1 MKSVVLMP
9 YCPWPAQTGTK
20 VEMMKHME
28 MLKSL
33 GSCTVASAQG
43 RPVGFGW
50 TKEARRELIRQGYTL
65 IFQEEALGG
74 KTPMQWLGMAYGAF
88 CKALKMNKAFGH
100 ANPYH
105 RFAFSET
112 WWREVTRGADLAVM
126 QYGFW
131 VRFKTTCPQVVI
143 LHELLS
149 NYHWG
154 GTRKETRELRQA
166 NLVIVVGHDEEQA
179 LRERGLPNVIWSPP
193 AVPPMNLPLSPEV
206 GIIGT
211 MDPQNME
218 GLSWLEKSTH
228 GEPPIVFVY
237 GGMAKAVSAP
247 FLKPIGRYEERFEP
261 YRHCGIFLM
270 TRDDRPGL
278 QIKAVEALACG
289 RAIVARKGSMR
300 GLPVGKGAWIEVNSP
315 DEMLTVAK
323 NLRDDQKAR
332 ETLAAVA
339 RRFYCQHL
347 EEKQVLLRLREAYK
361 RLADEAC

>member
-20 VEMMKHME
+20 VEMMKHLE

-50 TKEARRELIRQGYTL
+50 TKEARQELIRQGYTL
-65 IFQEEALGG
+65 IFREEALGG

-105 RFAFSET
+105 RFAFSEI

-131 VRFKTTCPQVVI
+131 VRFKTACPQVII

-154 GTRKETRELRQA
+154 GTRQETRELRQA

-179 LRERGLPNVIWSPP
+179 LLERGLQNVIWSPP

-211 MDPQNME
+211 MDPQNLE
-218 GLSWLEKSTH
+218 GLSWLEKATY

-237 GGMAKAVSAP
+237 GSMAKVVTAP

-261 YRHCGIFLM
+261 YRHCGIFLL

-315 DEMLTVAK
+315 GEMLTVAK

-332 ETLAAVA
+332 ETLAAEA

-347 EEKQVLLRLREAYK
+347 EEQQVLFRLREAYK
-361 RLADEAC
+361 RLADKAC